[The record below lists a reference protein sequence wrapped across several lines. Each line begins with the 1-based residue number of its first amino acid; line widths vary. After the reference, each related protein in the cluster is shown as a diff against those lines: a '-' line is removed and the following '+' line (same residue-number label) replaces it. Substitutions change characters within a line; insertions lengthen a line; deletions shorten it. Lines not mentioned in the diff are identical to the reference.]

1 MTVYIVNA
9 TEWRK
14 IILLES
20 SEHIYPAGFSPKT
33 EEKVQKWII
42 KDRDTEEK
50 EKCFIWNIGTIGGK
64 TDPGH

>member
-20 SEHIYPAGFSPKT
+20 SEHIYPAASLPKRKRRFRNGSLKIET
-33 EEKVQKWII
+33 LKK
-42 KDRDTEEK
+42 KK
-50 EKCFIWNIGTIGGK
+50 SFIGILGSIGGK
-64 TDPGH
+64 NRPGH